1 MPWKPPSVGKGRS
14 PYDERWKRIRAQTL
28 QAEPLCRLCLAA
40 GRTVAATIVDHIVPL
55 ADGGTHATANLQP
68 LCKRCHDAVK
78 TPADLAARER
88 AASVGLTVIAVAFG
102 VRLAGVG
109 VMDQRVFRQVL
120 ATGCGWQTAHLLS
133 LAALDG
139 IIASAQ
145 RGDLPR
151 LTGTIVTDD
160 AVWAKGAAS
169 RLGVEVTIQ
178 PMNDESPSGPRG
190 SEAAWLRER
199 YGSERDARSVA
210 AHGSQAERA
219 LS

>member
-1 MPWKPPSVGKGRS
+1 MPWRPNSVGNKGNQ
-14 PYDERWKRIRAQTL
+14 YDERWRRIRAQTL
-28 QAEPLCRLCLAA
+28 RGEPLCRLCLAA
-40 GRTVAATIVDHIVPL
+40 GRTVPATVVDHKTPL
-55 ADGGTHATANLQP
+55 NDGGTHEASNLQP
-68 LCKRCHDAVK
+68 LCKRCHDAIK
-78 TPADLAARER
+78 TPADVAARER

-102 VRLAGVG
+102 IRLAGAG

-178 PMNDESPSGPRG
+178 PMDDESPSGPRG

-199 YGSERDARSVA
+199 YGSERDARAVA
-210 AHGSQAERA
+210 ARGSQAERA